1 MYFLKPSTIIIGINI
16 YVISTINKKSGCRQI
31 LKIKKVE
38 EKKSKVRGVDD
49 VEPVRWNKVNH
60 RRVVRNG
67 LFREESE
74 YSNYLFFEVSTRF
87 DNLLP
92 EQNPSRY
99 SEKQLETYRLIKS
112 LHDRGLSYRRITK
125 YLNNKGVLTHK
136 GHQWGETG
144 NSVYSVLK
152 RFAQRQERLKS
163 KNQRYPIIRSK
174 MWVEFTK

>member
-1 MYFLKPSTIIIGINI
+1 ML
-16 YVISTINKKSGCRQI
+16 
-31 LKIKKVE
+31 
-38 EKKSKVRGVDD
+38 
-49 VEPVRWNKVNH
+49 WNKVNH
-60 RRVVRNG
+60 RGVVRNG

-125 YLNNKGVLTHK
+125 HLNNKGVLTHK